1 MTRWRASTAAERVD
15 VASVVQVV
23 PEMHIMGRPTNM
35 VVGDA
40 FILIGNTNVDDTG
53 SIIGV
58 PAGHIVARM
67 DGGRTFLLR
76 PRKFTDPDSGLAPPR
91 GKPSSDWVVE
101 RIS

>member
-1 MTRWRASTAAERVD
+1 MTRWRASTAAEHVE
-15 VASVVQVV
+15 VASVVHVV

-40 FILIGNTNVDDTG
+40 FILIGKSSVDDAG

-76 PRKFTDPDSGLAPPR
+76 PRRATDPDSGLPPTR
-91 GKPSSDWVVE
+91 GKPSSDWIVE